1 MEKTGTTGTTIG
13 DNGDELESHR
23 RKRSIW
29 SKPQKGLRRGSFDV
43 LSNRSDS
50 KFVANMNRRSS
61 ASSVLDS
68 DFFGEVSVTFIYLCT
83 FAHQSKNMSEF
94 VIKSNI
100 LATKLIKFD
109 GFSVKYLH

>member
-1 MEKTGTTGTTIG
+1 MERTGTTGTALG
-13 DNGDELESHR
+13 DNSDELESHR

-50 KFVANMNRRSS
+50 KIVANMNRRSS

-68 DFFGEVSVTFIYLCT
+68 DFFGEVSFTFIYTCT
-83 FAHQSKNMSEF
+83 SAQKHVRICYQK
-94 VIKSNI
+94 
-100 LATKLIKFD
+100 
-109 GFSVKYLH
+109 